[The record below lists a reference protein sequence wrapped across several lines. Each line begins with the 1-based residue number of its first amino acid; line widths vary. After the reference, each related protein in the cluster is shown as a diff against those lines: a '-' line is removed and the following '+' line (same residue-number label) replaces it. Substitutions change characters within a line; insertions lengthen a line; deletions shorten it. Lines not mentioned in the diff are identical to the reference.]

1 VQLIYQPPDAP
12 GYGTARPGI
21 EYNPL
26 SEIFIVLLFYMY
38 ESRYVQYST
47 FVSYCV
53 TVYSRKEVLAGLRH
67 LRPNPRSTTYFP
79 PSTASYS
86 TMYIHIGSSLVPI
99 ADAMGTGMHGS
110 VRCGVWLVL
119 KYVLS

>member
-1 VQLIYQPPDAP
+1 MHPDTALHGP
-12 GYGTARPGI
+12 GSNIIPCPRYLLYYYFTCTKVDT
-21 EYNPL
+21 YSTLPL
-26 SEIFIVLLFYMY
+26 FRTVLLYH
-38 ESRYVQYST
+38 
-47 FVSYCV
+47 
-53 TVYSRKEVLAGLRH
+53 VYSRKEVLAGLRH
-67 LRPNPRSTTYFP
+67 SVQIPRSTTYFS

-110 VRCGVWLVL
+110 ARCGVWLVL